1 MAAIDVYKDAV
12 QQAREVRQAAVKD
25 AIADYVAARKAA
37 REAFR
42 AAIGK

>member
-1 MAAIDVYKDAV
+1 MKL
-12 QQAREVRQAAVKD
+12 AREARHDAIKD
-25 AIADYVAARKAA
+25 AIADYQTARAEA